1 MRPIVQSIFDRHVA
15 AMRSVSAGGTWID
28 DTAARLSLCLALQEL
43 DAHHMSVNP
52 ATNGRFEQLQQ
63 MELRLLHWLDTA
75 QLLTPVDEYSSNP
88 AGEIIAILDERG
100 RVIADQESTL
110 VTQADKIGALEAE
123 IAELRRMLNDGNGK
137 LAYVNGGQ
145 PERPAIDWRGLPEEL
160 QAIIGQLHTD
170 TISFRQVAMHNR
182 RAIALYAIP
191 RLGGPTMSLAEFAKV
206 KPDWMPAGQAL
217 AITFNLRWVELL
229 EQAHRI
235 AVEA

>member
-52 ATNGRFEQLQQ
+52 AANGRLEQMQQ
-63 MELRLLHWLDTA
+63 GELRMLHWLDVNATLA
-75 QLLTPVDEYSSNP
+75 STEDYSADPV
-88 AGEIIAILDERG
+88 GTILQILDERG

-110 VTQADKIGALEAE
+110 VSQADKIGAMNAE
-123 IAELRRMLNDGNGK
+123 LAELRRMLNDGK

-145 PERPAIDWRGLPEEL
+145 SDRPAIDWSGLPEDL
-160 QAIIGQLHTD
+160 QAQIARLEHEETGF
-170 TISFRQVAMHNR
+170 SWRQVPNTDR
-182 RAIALYAIP
+182 KAITLYMLP
-191 RLGGPTMSLAEFAKV
+191 RLGDTTMSMSEFGKR

-217 AITFNLRWVELL
+217 AITFGLRWVELL
-229 EQAHRI
+229 EQAHRV
-235 AVEA
+235 AVL